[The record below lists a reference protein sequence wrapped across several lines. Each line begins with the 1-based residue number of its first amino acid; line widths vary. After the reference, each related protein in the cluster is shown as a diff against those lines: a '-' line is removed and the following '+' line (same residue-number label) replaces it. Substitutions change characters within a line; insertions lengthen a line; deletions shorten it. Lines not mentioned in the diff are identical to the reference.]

1 MKKVDRTHIFTLLST
16 ASVGS
21 LFLSF
26 AGFPMSY
33 EVWEQKE
40 LNQFNIKY
48 NQIFIISEKQLQ
60 LPYGYDSGKAVKLAG
75 IYNHQ
80 LWQKIILL
88 TTAIISSC
96 CAIALNDAA
105 DEIEVKTEVGKIET
119 QSKKQLAIEKIKHQ
133 YAMMSLAQR
142 ELFKEEIRE
151 LLELT
156 GGDETLE
163 ASEAN
168 ETDKFIHASYML
180 SDGHSIDFVV
190 SQVWGVSQDSSEF
203 QEIKNK
209 FLEWQGASY
218 NDI

>member
-1 MKKVDRTHIFTLLST
+1 MKKTNREHIFILLST

-26 AGFPMSY
+26 AGFPMGY
-33 EVWEQKE
+33 EVWKQQEK
-40 LNQFNIKY
+40 NQFNVKY
-48 NQIFIISEKQLQ
+48 DKVFIFSEKTSQI
-60 LPYGYDSGKAVKLAG
+60 PYGYDSDKARKVSS

-88 TTAIISSC
+88 ITAIISSC
-96 CAIALNDAA
+96 CAIALN
-105 DEIEVKTEVGKIET
+105 EVAHDMEVNAEVGKIET
-119 QSKKQLAIEKIKHQ
+119 QSKKQLKIEKIKHQ

-151 LLELT
+151 LLQLT

-180 SDGHSIDFVV
+180 SDGHSVDFVV
-190 SQVWGVSQDSSEF
+190 SQTWGVSQDSPEF
-203 QEIKNK
+203 EDIKNK
-209 FLEWQGASY
+209 FLQWSS
-218 NDI
+218 D

>member
-1 MKKVDRTHIFTLLST
+1 MRKPDRTHIFTLLST

-26 AGFPMSY
+26 AGLPMSY
-33 EVWEQKE
+33 EVWKQEE

-60 LPYGYDSGKAVKLAG
+60 LPYGYDSNKADKLVG

-88 TTAIISSC
+88 FTAIISSC

-105 DEIEVKTEVGKIET
+105 DEIEMRGEVNQIET
-119 QSKKQLAIEKIKHQ
+119 SSKKQLKIEKIKHQ

-151 LLELT
+151 LLQLT

-180 SDGHSIDFVV
+180 SDGHSVDFVV
-190 SQVWGVSQDSSEF
+190 SQIWGVSQDSPEF
-203 QEIKNK
+203 EDIKNK
-209 FLEWQGASY
+209 FLQWSS
-218 NDI
+218 D

>member
-1 MKKVDRTHIFTLLST
+1 MRKPDRTHIFTLLST

-26 AGFPMSY
+26 AGLPMSY
-33 EVWEQKE
+33 EVWKQEE

-60 LPYGYDSGKAVKLAG
+60 LPYGYDSNKAVKLVG

-88 TTAIISSC
+88 FTAIISSC

-105 DEIEVKTEVGKIET
+105 DEIEMRGEVNQIET
-119 QSKKQLAIEKIKHQ
+119 SSKKQLKIEKIKHQ

-151 LLELT
+151 LLQLT

-180 SDGHSIDFVV
+180 SDGHSVDFVV
-190 SQVWGVSQDSSEF
+190 SQIWGVSQDSPEF
-203 QEIKNK
+203 EDIKNK
-209 FLEWQGASY
+209 FLQWSS
-218 NDI
+218 D

>member
-1 MKKVDRTHIFTLLST
+1 MRKPDRTHIFILLST

-26 AGFPMSY
+26 AGLPMSY
-33 EVWEQKE
+33 EVSKQEE
-40 LNQFNIKY
+40 INQFNINY
-48 NQIFIISEKQLQ
+48 DQIFIISEKQLQ
-60 LPYGYDSGKAVKLAG
+60 LPYGYDSNKAVKLVG

-88 TTAIISSC
+88 ITAIISSC

-105 DEIEVKTEVGKIET
+105 DEIEMRGEVNQIET
-119 QSKKQLAIEKIKHQ
+119 SSKKQLKLEKIKHQ

-151 LLELT
+151 LLQLT

-180 SDGHSIDFVV
+180 SDGHSVDFVV
-190 SQVWGVSQDSSEF
+190 SQTWGVSQDSPEF
-203 QEIKNK
+203 EDIKNK
-209 FLEWQGASY
+209 FLQWSS
-218 NDI
+218 D